1 MHAIEHL
8 QREIE
13 EKVVE
18 LVDVRQAMVRQA
30 AEARKRLRVAEEELI
45 ERNSTIVELKK
56 KLRLQRKSDKET
68 EIRELE
74 RAIRILRGNS
84 SLHSQIAALTGEVG
98 ALKKERERFEVEK
111 KNHMNQINRLAEQC
125 RVCRSQADDAE
136 SELTRL
142 KLGIAGTNIRH
153 ITPEQIVISLCLKRG
168 EDREEINK
176 LKSLVDGVDSYRRML
191 PENTDNSNTRK
202 SADKSRSGNSN
213 SASSLVKDVYSHE
226 KDIEILKGKN
236 LTTEGQV
243 AVLELQAKRLS
254 SSVEILSTE
263 LSEREKSYH
272 EAQCEIIDL
281 KEKQGQEIIRRDE
294 IHSNQISTLSRR
306 IGTYIAE
313 NELLRSDLRKAERD
327 VREYRS
333 KLLAP
338 SMNNT
343 TSHTNSDFGKKH
355 DLWGLTKD
363 QKSDSKLLAEARKEI
378 QLLQATVKDR
388 NTQLSVMMETVDV
401 LQAGVEE
408 DTDDDLLPATRYNR
422 IES

>member
-1 MHAIEHL
+1 M
-8 QREIE
+8 
-13 EKVVE
+13 
-18 LVDVRQAMVRQA
+18 
-30 AEARKRLRVAEEELI
+30 
-45 ERNSTIVELKK
+45 
-56 KLRLQRKSDKET
+56 
-68 EIRELE
+68 
-74 RAIRILRGNS
+74 
-84 SLHSQIAALTGEVG
+84 
-98 ALKKERERFEVEK
+98 
-111 KNHMNQINRLAEQC
+111 
-125 RVCRSQADDAE
+125 
-136 SELTRL
+136 
-142 KLGIAGTNIRH
+142 
-153 ITPEQIVISLCLKRG
+153 
-168 EDREEINK
+168 
-176 LKSLVDGVDSYRRML
+176 
-191 PENTDNSNTRK
+191 
-202 SADKSRSGNSN
+202 
-213 SASSLVKDVYSHE
+213 
-226 KDIEILKGKN
+226 
-236 LTTEGQV
+236 
-243 AVLELQAKRLS
+243 S

-338 SMNNT
+338 SMIST
-343 TSHTNSDFGKKH
+343 SSHTTSDFGKKH

-408 DTDDDLLPATRYNR
+408 QGNDDSPHHSLQQDRIIELTARLSVKSARLARLTQQNEKLNSEITEVQNENR
-422 IES
+422 VQQYEEQYDCNDIIA